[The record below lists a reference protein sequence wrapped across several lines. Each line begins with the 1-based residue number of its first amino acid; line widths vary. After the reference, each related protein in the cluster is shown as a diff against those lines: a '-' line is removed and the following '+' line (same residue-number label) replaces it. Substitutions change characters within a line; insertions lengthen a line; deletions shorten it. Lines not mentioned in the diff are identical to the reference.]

1 MSGYINCQTI
11 FAEKSKMLI
20 TSENSANSIL
30 EQLESAGVPVESQCR
45 SGFCGACR
53 LKKKSGKVTYNYFPL
68 AYVGADEILPC
79 CCRPCGDVVLDI

>member
-30 EQLESAGVPVESQCR
+30 EQLESAGFLLNHNAVQVFVVHAGSRKIRKSHLQLLP
-45 SGFCGACR
+45 R
-53 LKKKSGKVTYNYFPL
+53 LT
-68 AYVGADEILPC
+68 
-79 CCRPCGDVVLDI
+79 

>member
-30 EQLESAGVPVESQCR
+30 EQLESAGFLLNHNAVQVFVVHAGSR
-45 SGFCGACR
+45 
-53 LKKKSGKVTYNYFPL
+53 KKSGKVTYNCFPWL
-68 AYVGADEILPC
+68 T
-79 CCRPCGDVVLDI
+79 